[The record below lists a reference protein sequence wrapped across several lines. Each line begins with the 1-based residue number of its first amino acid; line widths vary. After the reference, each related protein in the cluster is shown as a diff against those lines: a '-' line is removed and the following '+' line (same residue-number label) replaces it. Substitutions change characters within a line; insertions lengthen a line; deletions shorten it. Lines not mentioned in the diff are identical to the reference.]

1 MCQDPP
7 SSSVSGNFRQIIS
20 TRLELL
26 EVVSRSN
33 GQTTA
38 AFGGQFTSNRL
49 TVGVDYQTVYVPFF
63 AQPFKQ
69 ALTFHVRVRPFG
81 NVELNAQTYLAPDG
95 RVRYTTSGQTF
106 LYRASGLQVGDS
118 PRGTVMAKN
127 IVRGRVVDE
136 ADHPIAGAALEI
148 EKELVLTDS
157 TGSFF
162 LRTKKA
168 KEVPLKVLADQF
180 ITPGFFEVVSAP
192 VTVKA
197 DREELAGEVTIVVRR
212 VSRPKGAEAVAS
224 SSAHGKKT
232 GGQ

>member
-1 MCQDPP
+1 M
-7 SSSVSGNFRQIIS
+7 
-20 TRLELL
+20 
-26 EVVSRSN
+26 VSRSN

-69 ALTFHVRVRPFG
+69 ALTFHVRFRPFG

-127 IVRGRVVDE
+127 IVRGHVLDE
-136 ADHPIAGAALEI
+136 SEI
-148 EKELVLTDS
+148 
-157 TGSFF
+157 G
-162 LRTKKA
+162 R
-168 KEVPLKVLADQF
+168 
-180 ITPGFFEVVSAP
+180 
-192 VTVKA
+192 
-197 DREELAGEVTIVVRR
+197 
-212 VSRPKGAEAVAS
+212 
-224 SSAHGKKT
+224 AHV
-232 GGQ
+232 